1 MRALLKRLLPV
12 LAALLLG
19 LPLRAGAADSLGRYA
34 ALDSLL
40 LRYCEAMLPLE
51 NADKVRECDFLI
63 ESCNDS
69 STRQHV
75 ALALFDHYRD
85 SKLMGEEEVAIR
97 IYDKWFATKRLPMRS
112 EFDALDADLFVR
124 FNRSS
129 LIGMDASVLRL
140 RKPCGGRTDIPAKG
154 KTTLLFFYEPGC
166 SKCRAEV
173 KLLPQALSSVDF
185 PIELAAIYTGTDRR
199 AWRRFRRGIRAENP
213 LVKLRHFWDP
223 DIASGYQLAYGIIG
237 TPRLFVVEPGGTII
251 GRRLEMDSLVQLL
264 PVAKALHELYIK

>member
-1 MRALLKRLLPV
+1 MRAALKRLLSA
-12 LAALLLG
+12 LAALMLG
-19 LPLRAGAADSLGRYA
+19 LPALAGNADSLRFA

-51 NADKVRECDFLI
+51 NAEKVRECDFLI
-63 ESCNDS
+63 ESCHDS
-69 STRQHV
+69 ATRSHV
-75 ALALFDHYRD
+75 ALALFDHYRH

-97 IYDKWFATKRLPMRS
+97 IYDKWFATKSIPMRS
-112 EFDALDADLFVR
+112 EFDALDADMFAR

-129 LIGMDASVLRL
+129 LIGMDAPTMRL
-140 RKPCGGRTDIPAKG
+140 RKPCGGRADIPAKG

-173 KLLPQALSSVDF
+173 KLLPQALSTVDF
-185 PIELAAIYTGTDRR
+185 PLELAAIYTGTDRK
-199 AWRRFRRGIRAENP
+199 AWRQFRREIRTENP
-213 LVKLRHFWDP
+213 LVKVRHFWDP
-223 DIASGYQLAYGIIG
+223 EIASDYQLKYGIIG

-264 PVAKALHELYIK
+264 PIAKTLHELYIK